1 MIEAALSAVRTEA
14 ILVFWA
20 LLLLLLNAASKGRAH
35 ESAFRLTLVGLLVA
49 LAVTIASWEFTTE
62 AMFDGAVMVRLDKF
76 ALAFHFIILVGALL
90 SLVSSWEYLRDRKLL
105 WRVSEYCVLIL
116 LACSGA
122 MFLVSATDLVIVF
135 LAVDT
140 FSLALY
146 VLTGYASDQPYPI
159 EGAIK
164 YLLLGAMASAFLVYG
179 IAFVYGAS
187 GTTNLLELGRT
198 VPTQPVLLST
208 GLGLLIVGLA
218 FKIALVPFHQWAP
231 DVYDGALTPLTAFMT
246 TAPKIA
252 AIAALFRVME
262 AGFSIPP
269 IKPHWTLPLS
279 VLAVLTM
286 TVGNLAALPQRN
298 VKRMLAYSSI
308 AHAGYMVMAVLALD
322 EAGMTALVFYGLA
335 YTLMTIGAFI
345 ATQLVEKE
353 NGAPALLDEL
363 AGLAHNNPALGWSM
377 VVFMAGL
384 TGIPFTAG
392 FWAKFITFKAALEAG
407 YLWLVIVAVLN
418 SVVSAFYYLR
428 VAMLMFAQPPTP
440 ETRTVAPWRLAS
452 LMMLVCAFAVL
463 ALGFMPTNLW
473 KMGEMVALA
482 P

>member
-1 MIEAALSAVRTEA
+1 MLESALSAVRTEA
-14 ILVFWA
+14 VLVLWA
-20 LLLLLLNAASKGRAH
+20 LFVLLLSAASKGRAY
-35 ESAFRLTLVGLLVA
+35 ESAFRLTIVGLLLS
-49 LAVTIASWEFTTE
+49 LAVTVASWDFTAE
-62 AMFDGAVMVRLDKF
+62 ATFDGATMVRLDRF
-76 ALAFHFIILVGALL
+76 ALAFHFVILVGAFF
-90 SLVSSWEYLRDRKLL
+90 SLVASWEYLRDRGLIR
-105 WRVSEYCVLIL
+105 RVGEFCVLML
-116 LACSGA
+116 LACAGA

-135 LAVDT
+135 LAIDT
-140 FSLALY
+140 LSLALY
-146 VLTGYASDQPYPI
+146 VLTGYASDRPYPI
-159 EGAIK
+159 EGALK
-164 YLLLGAMASAFLVYG
+164 FLLLGAMASAFLVYG

-187 GTTNLLELGRT
+187 GTTNLLNLGRT
-198 VPTQPVLLST
+198 LPTQPVMLSV
-208 GLGLLIVGLA
+208 GLGLLVVGLA

-246 TAPKIA
+246 TAPKVA
-252 AIAALFRVME
+252 AVAALFRVME
-262 AGFSIPP
+262 AGFSLPQ
-269 IKPHWTLPLS
+269 IKPHWALLLS
-279 VLAVLTM
+279 LLSVLTM

-322 EAGMTALVFYGLA
+322 EAGMTALVFYGVA
-335 YTLMTIGAFI
+335 YTLMTVGAFI

-353 NGAPALLDEL
+353 NGAPAILDEW
-363 AGLAHNNPALGWSM
+363 AGLAHKSPVLGWSM
-377 VVFMAGL
+377 LVFMAGL

-392 FWAKFITFKAALEAG
+392 FWAKFVTFKAALEAG
-407 YLWLVIVAVLN
+407 YLWLVVVAVLN

-440 ETRTVAPWRLAS
+440 QTRSVAPWRLAG
-452 LMMLVCAFAVL
+452 LVMVVCALAVV